1 MRISDWSSDVCSSD
15 LLTGVQRQRLL
26 DGRWV
31 AAEGIIWPEFDP
43 AVHLVDRFD
52 IPDDWT
58 RYWTVDFGYIHPFVA
73 QWWAVDPDGVL
84 YLYRELVHTKRL
96 VEDHA
101 RQMLEQVITDGT
113 RSEERR
119 VGKECVSTCR
129 SRWSQIH

>member
-58 RYWTVDFGYIHPFVA
+58 RYWTVDFGYIHTFVA
-73 QWWAVDPDGVL
+73 QWWAVDPD
-84 YLYRELVHTKRL
+84 
-96 VEDHA
+96 
-101 RQMLEQVITDGT
+101 
-113 RSEERR
+113 RSEARR
-119 VGKECVSTCR
+119 GGKACVSTCR
-129 SRWSQIH
+129 CRWWPYN

>member
-73 QWWAVDPDGVL
+73 QGWAVDPDGVL
-84 YLYRELVHTKRL
+84 YRYR
-96 VEDHA
+96 D
-101 RQMLEQVITDGT
+101 LEIGRAAWRESVC
-113 RSEERR
+113 
-119 VGKECVSTCR
+119 K
-129 SRWSQIH
+129 